1 VRRRSRPLTAPARR
15 PRLCRVVLPIVVLG
29 TLAGSCATAHDEGA
43 ATAPPTNAP
52 STPEQRQEALDE
64 ATTPI
69 PIRTQL
75 AFKPS
80 YTFPHGSDR
89 YTAELQFSPILPYAG
104 TWIPTLE
111 VPGVW
116 SLARFQISGESLENS
131 DGSFSG
137 LTDLKVVDLAA
148 LRAGP
153 LDVGAGFATVFPMA
167 TTPELGQGKWQVGP
181 AVGARLGTLAPLK
194 IAVLVQNLYSVAGS
208 SQSPNLAYVIV
219 QPFVTL
225 DLPAD
230 LFLSSNAE
238 MDFYWRGGKST
249 VPVDLGFGRA
259 FSDRFVGS
267 VEFWYTVADNDRGDI
282 KVRAV
287 INFVH

>member
-1 VRRRSRPLTAPARR
+1 M
-15 PRLCRVVLPIVVLG
+15 PIVVLG
-29 TLAGSCATAHDEGA
+29 VLAASGETAHAEVSA
-43 ATAPPTNAP
+43 SSPPKNDP

-64 ATTPI
+64 ATTSI
-69 PIRTQL
+69 PLKTNL

-137 LTDLKVVDLAA
+137 LTDLKVFDLAA

-167 TTPELGQGKWQVGP
+167 TSPELGQGKWQVGP
-181 AVGARLGTLAPLK
+181 AVGARLDALAPLK

-208 SQSPNLAYVIV
+208 SQSPNLAYVTV
-219 QPFVTL
+219 QPFITL
-225 DLPAD
+225 ELPAD

-238 MDFYWRGGKST
+238 MSFYWRGGKST

-259 FSDRFVGS
+259 FSDHFVGS
-267 VEFWYTVADNDRGDI
+267 LELWYTVADNDQGEI

-287 INFVH
+287 IDFVH